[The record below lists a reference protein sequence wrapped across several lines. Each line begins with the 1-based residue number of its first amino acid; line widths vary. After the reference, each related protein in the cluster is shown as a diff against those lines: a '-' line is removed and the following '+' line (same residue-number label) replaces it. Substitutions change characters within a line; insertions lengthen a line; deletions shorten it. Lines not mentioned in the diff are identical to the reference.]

1 MGDRCT
7 DCTFTE
13 MLAEATA
20 LQTKPFS
27 QTLSL
32 APDCR
37 RQQFRRHA
45 AGAVVAHVSSSSIL
59 IH

>member
-7 DCTFTE
+7 DCTFAE

-27 QTLSL
+27 QT
-32 APDCR
+32 A
-37 RQQFRRHA
+37 
-45 AGAVVAHVSSSSIL
+45 
-59 IH
+59 